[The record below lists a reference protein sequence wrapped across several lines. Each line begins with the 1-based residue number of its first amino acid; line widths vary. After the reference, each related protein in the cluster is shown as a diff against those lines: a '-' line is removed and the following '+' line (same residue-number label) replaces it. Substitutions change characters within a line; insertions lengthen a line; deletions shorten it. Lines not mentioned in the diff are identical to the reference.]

1 MIEDNN
7 NNINNENENDDSLNN
22 KGKNSNDND
31 DDTNSS
37 MDFLKRLLEEAKD
50 LSYDDDEDDEDDDKE
65 PPMKI
70 IYSCTSIP
78 LNLSNSSNSGFGGF
92 NFSGFS
98 SLFSSSS
105 NQNQKEDEDVDVI
118 GPFGFIWTFENKK
131 RILNL
136 HGYRVV
142 KKKDK
147 VTNSEAYIAVKPN
160 TLSIIDI
167 DDNDNDLDFVFN
179 NVMQNM
185 FLNKF
190 FNL

>member
-1 MIEDNN
+1 M
-7 NNINNENENDDSLNN
+7 
-22 KGKNSNDND
+22 
-31 DDTNSS
+31 
-37 MDFLKRLLEEAKD
+37 
-50 LSYDDDEDDEDDDKE
+50 
-65 PPMKI
+65 
-70 IYSCTSIP
+70 
-78 LNLSNSSNSGFGGF
+78 NLSSSSNSGFGGF

-98 SLFSSSS
+98 SLFFSSS

-147 VTNSEAYIAVKPN
+147 VTNSEAYIAVKPK